1 MSDHNA
7 NEDYPEFN
15 AQSVADGY
23 WEVYH
28 DDDCEEAFDWFGGAV
43 CPKCGFRPDMQSI
56 AARKIHANQVPIKL
70 SFDAPCS
77 ACGDGDTEMK
87 HHNHEPLKAVSQSVE
102 RMTADQFYKPWIAKH
117 PKLLGKSVT
126 WPLDVSINEFAEAFA
141 EHCTAAMRAE
151 LRVAIEDGDAD
162 FWKVRVESS
171 AALIEEA
178 LEMFGLFGKLM
189 GGELTKVTAWR
200 KAAESLL
207 SDPAV
212 KKVLEK

>member
-1 MSDHNA
+1 
-7 NEDYPEFN
+7 
-15 AQSVADGY
+15 
-23 WEVYH
+23 
-28 DDDCEEAFDWFGGAV
+28 
-43 CPKCGFRPDMQSI
+43 MQSI
-56 AARKIHANQVPIKL
+56 AARKIPANQVPIKL

-87 HHNHEPLKAVSQSVE
+87 HHNHEPLKAVSQSAE
-102 RMTADQFYKPWIAKH
+102 RMT
-117 PKLLGKSVT
+117 PKEFWVSGKRWMT
-126 WPLDVSINEFAEAFA
+126 KFEFAEAYA
-141 EHCTAAMRAE
+141 EHCTAALTKRIVELERDAREWEASSCNYRNIAHREQASAESAESSLLSTGEELQHVLNDWNDLVKASGSPTNGAAVGYVAKMR
-151 LRVAIEDGDAD
+151 RDA
-162 FWKVRVESS
+162 ESS